1 MARAL
6 SNDHRHDG
14 VFIMVIKKPTKPK
27 GTLRKQAIIR
37 AFKCCVSRQGY
48 ANTAMADVAKEA
60 GLFPSH
66 IFYYF
71 DSKQDLLR
79 NCCQQQCEVV
89 VLGLSQMVHLPL
101 DEKIDYITDFLFTAN
116 ENINRSTSGFMY
128 EAIGVAVN
136 DPILSEFKL
145 EMDRNCKQIL
155 STLFAD
161 LEANLESREEK
172 GEIVYW
178 LLAGAKLN
186 AYFDPDNGLEN
197 AADLF
202 KKALRATCGLPP
214 IAKTATQ
221 PPSIALESQMQA
233 H

>member
-1 MARAL
+1 
-6 SNDHRHDG
+6 
-14 VFIMVIKKPTKPK
+14 
-27 GTLRKQAIIR
+27 
-37 AFKCCVSRQGY
+37 
-48 ANTAMADVAKEA
+48 
-60 GLFPSH
+60 
-66 IFYYF
+66 
-71 DSKQDLLR
+71 
-79 NCCQQQCEVV
+79 
-89 VLGLSQMVHLPL
+89 
-101 DEKIDYITDFLFTAN
+101 
-116 ENINRSTSGFMY
+116 
-128 EAIGVAVN
+128 VAVN

-186 AYFDPDNGLEN
+186 AYFDSDKGLEN

>member
-1 MARAL
+1 
-6 SNDHRHDG
+6 
-14 VFIMVIKKPTKPK
+14 
-27 GTLRKQAIIR
+27 
-37 AFKCCVSRQGY
+37 
-48 ANTAMADVAKEA
+48 
-60 GLFPSH
+60 
-66 IFYYF
+66 
-71 DSKQDLLR
+71 
-79 NCCQQQCEVV
+79 V
-89 VLGLSQMVHLPL
+89 VLGLSQMVDLPL

-186 AYFDPDNGLEN
+186 AYFDSDKGLEN